1 MKLTEVLE
9 KAGKHKARKR
19 VGRGQGSG
27 NGKTCGR
34 GHKGAKS
41 RSGYKRRVAHEG
53 GQMSLVR
60 RLPKRGFTNAPFRV
74 RYDVVNLWN
83 LDKWFEEG
91 DTVDLA
97 TLVSRGLIK
106 SRHDR
111 LKVLGTGELSKK
123 ESVRVPARRSRLRAV
138 PSRTPP
144 RRQPRR
150 IRKRPRIFLR
160 GT

>member
-123 ESVRVPARRSRLRAV
+123 LTVVAEGISESARKKIEAAG
-138 PSRTPP
+138 
-144 RRQPRR
+144 
-150 IRKRPRIFLR
+150 
-160 GT
+160 GTVQDAPKKAAKADT